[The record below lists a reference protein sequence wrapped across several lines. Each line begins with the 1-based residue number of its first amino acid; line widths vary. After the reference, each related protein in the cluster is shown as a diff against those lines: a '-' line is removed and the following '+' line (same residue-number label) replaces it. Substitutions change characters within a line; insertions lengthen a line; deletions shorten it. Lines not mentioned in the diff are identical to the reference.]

1 MDPPGVSPLVEQ
13 QRGALGLANHTI
25 YIPYGG
31 LAGDCAQYHGYVLG
45 VHEDNS
51 SATLS
56 YAVPSVREAGI
67 WAPSGVSIDST
78 GVFAATGNSGSN
90 SAFDFGNAVIHLSF
104 ALNETDYFAPTSW
117 EALNLNDTDLGSVAP
132 TLLGN
137 DTIFQ
142 IGKQGIG
149 YLLNETNLGGIGGEE
164 FSLKVCD
171 GSIGGT
177 AYFAGV
183 IYIPCASGLFAV
195 KVQTSPSPTFSNLW
209 NNTDAA
215 FGPPII
221 AGGVIW
227 TLDSSSHALYALALN
242 NGTQLFPAPV
252 WGASSTLKHLPRP
265 TD

>member
-1 MDPPGVSPLVEQ
+1 MPP
-13 QRGALGLANHTI
+13 RA
-25 YIPYGG
+25 
-31 LAGDCAQYHGYVLG
+31 
-45 VHEDNS
+45 
-51 SATLS
+51 
-56 YAVPSVREAGI
+56 
-67 WAPSGVSIDST
+67 
-78 GVFAATGNSGSN
+78 
-90 SAFDFGNAVIHLSF
+90 
-104 ALNETDYFAPTSW
+104 W

-171 GSIGGT
+171 GSFGGT

-183 IYIPCASGLFAV
+183 IYIPCAGGLFAV

-209 NNTDAA
+209 NNTSTS

-242 NGTQLFPAPV
+242 NGTQLF
-252 WGASSTLKHLPRP
+252 SSTGLGGVVHFETPSSANGLIFAAGNDVIYAF
-265 TD
+265 TI